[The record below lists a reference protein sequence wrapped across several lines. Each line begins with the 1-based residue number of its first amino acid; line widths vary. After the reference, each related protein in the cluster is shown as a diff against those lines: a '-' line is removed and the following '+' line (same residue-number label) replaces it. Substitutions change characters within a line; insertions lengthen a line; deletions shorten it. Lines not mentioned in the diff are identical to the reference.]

1 MTALRNCEL
10 SLRERAG
17 ALAALASASR
27 EMRDRLQTDAS
38 ADIHDLLDLRER
50 KGQEYADMC
59 ARQAMSDD
67 ALVRGAKAAAA
78 GDKGES
84 AALGM
89 SLLSLFAQAQDLAK
103 EIMTCQAECEAILRT
118 RLQATAKALRQ
129 SAQRRKL
136 DAAYGPAHR
145 HDVPVFMD
153 HRK

>member
-17 ALAALASASR
+17 VLAALASASR

-38 ADIHDLLDLRER
+38 ADIRDLLDLRER
-50 KGQEYADMC
+50 KSLEYADMC

-84 AALGM
+84 AALGV